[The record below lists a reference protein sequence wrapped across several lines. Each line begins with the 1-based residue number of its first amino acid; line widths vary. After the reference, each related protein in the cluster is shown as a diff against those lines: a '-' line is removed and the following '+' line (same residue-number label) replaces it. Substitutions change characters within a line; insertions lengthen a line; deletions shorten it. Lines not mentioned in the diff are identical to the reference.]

1 MTTKFAM
8 MTTTTA
14 VATTTEVTMEMMA
27 TTMMTTEMKSWIQWT
42 RSKRNAELRP
52 TARHGRKSSK
62 IATNDWR
69 KAISCSMEKLARK
82 NYSDSFN
89 AWPIAHPSTCIAWS
103 FDHLAGLTSCER
115 RIIVRCC
122 SFDART
128 ANAADEIKCF

>member
-8 MTTTTA
+8 MMTTTA

-42 RSKRNAELRP
+42 RSKRNAGLHP
-52 TARHGRKSSK
+52 TASHGRKSSK
-62 IATNDWR
+62 VATNDWR

-89 AWPIAHPSTCIAWS
+89 AWPIARPSTCIAWS
-103 FDHLAGLTSCER
+103 FDHLAGLYVKGES
-115 RIIVRCC
+115 
-122 SFDART
+122 S
-128 ANAADEIKCF
+128 

>member
-1 MTTKFAM
+1 MVKTRISLPIQRMMTTKFAR
-8 MTTTTA
+8 
-14 VATTTEVTMEMMA
+14 VAITTEVTMELMA
-27 TTMMTTEMKSWIQWT
+27 TTMMTTARMKWWIQWT

-103 FDHLAGLTSCER
+103 FDHLAGPHVEGES
-115 RIIVRCC
+115 
-122 SFDART
+122 S
-128 ANAADEIKCF
+128 